1 MDTKRNGSIKTDL
14 DCENWSE
21 DDKRELRLILMAD
34 ELATIAYGAVDWG
47 DVALLGRAIV
57 ALAESRKLQRIK

>member
-1 MDTKRNGSIKTDL
+1 MDTKRDGPIKIDP

-47 DVALLGRAIV
+47 DVSLLGRAIV
-57 ALAESRKLQRIK
+57 ALAESRRMHRIK

>member
-1 MDTKRNGSIKTDL
+1 MDTKREGPNKIDP
-14 DCENWSE
+14 DCKNWSE

-47 DVALLGRAIV
+47 
-57 ALAESRKLQRIK
+57 

>member
-1 MDTKRNGSIKTDL
+1 MDTKREGPNKIDP
-14 DCENWSE
+14 DCKNWSE

-47 DVALLGRAIV
+47 DVSLLGRAIV
-57 ALAESRKLQRIK
+57 ALAESRRIHRIK